1 MPGSEQGESQ
11 YRTLYLN
18 PEPPKFPNLLITGGF
33 LARGCGYRCANT
45 SAEGTRLIMDIPR
58 PSNARAKM
66 MRRIVLGAAAILL
79 IGGVTYGLSR
89 LRPAAPSVDR
99 ATVWS
104 DEVKRGPMLREL
116 RGIGTLIPE
125 DIQWIPAQ
133 TEAQVD
139 RIVLKPG
146 AIVKSDSIIL
156 ELSNLTLKRDVLDS
170 EYQLKAAE
178 ADYANLKVQV
188 NGELLN
194 QKAAEAAVRSEYE
207 QAKIQ
212 HAVDEKLAAE
222 GIGSTVTAELSK
234 VKEEQL
240 GVRVQLEGERTK
252 NTADAAQARL
262 QAQQSHVDQQR
273 ALYELRHA
281 ELEALHVRAGLNGVL
296 QLVPVEVGQ
305 HVLPGTNLA
314 RVADPKKLKA
324 EVKVAETQAKDAVI
338 GQKATVD
345 TRNGVV
351 AGHVSRIDPSVQNG
365 TVTVDVAIDGP
376 LPDGARPD
384 LSVDGTIEVENLKDV
399 LYVGRPVHGASQSTI
414 SLFKLSSDGSE
425 ANRVNVK
432 LGRSSVNTVEI
443 LQGLQVGDRVILSDM
458 SQWDNYDRVRLK

>member
-1 MPGSEQGESQ
+1 M
-11 YRTLYLN
+11 
-18 PEPPKFPNLLITGGF
+18 I
-33 LARGCGYRCANT
+33 
-45 SAEGTRLIMDIPR
+45 
-58 PSNARAKM
+58 
-66 MRRIVLGAAAILL
+66 RRIVLGSIALLL
-79 IGGVTYGLSR
+79 IAGVTWGLSR

-104 DEVKRGPMLREL
+104 DQVKRGPMLREV
-116 RGIGTLIPE
+116 RGIGTLVPV

-139 RIVLKPG
+139 RIILRPG
-146 AIVKSDSIIL
+146 AVVKPDSIIL
-156 ELSNLTLKRDVLDS
+156 ELSNLTLKRDVLDA
-170 EYQLKAAE
+170 EFLLKGAE

-188 NGELLN
+188 NSELLN

-212 HAVDEKLAAE
+212 HSVDEKLAAE
-222 GIGSTVTAELSK
+222 GIGSAVTAQLSK

-252 NTADAAQARL
+252 ISSDAAQARL
-262 QAQQSHVDQQR
+262 QAQMSHVEQQR

-281 ELEALHVRAGLNGVL
+281 ELEALHVRAGISGVL

-305 HVLPGTNLA
+305 HVTPGTNLA

-324 EVKVAETQAKDAVI
+324 EIKVAETQAKDLAI
-338 GQKATVD
+338 GQKASID
-345 TRNGVV
+345 TRNGVTS
-351 AGHVSRIDPSVQNG
+351 GHVSRIDPAVQNG

-384 LSVDGTIEVENLKDV
+384 LSVDGTVEIENLTDV
-399 LYVGRPVHGASQSTI
+399 LFVGRPVHGASQSTI
-414 SLFKLSSDGSE
+414 SLFKLSPDGSE
-425 ANRVNVK
+425 ATRVNVK
-432 LGRSSVNTVEI
+432 LGRTSVNTVEI
-443 LQGLQVGDRVILSDM
+443 LQGLQVGDHVILSDM
-458 SQWDNYDRVRLK
+458 SQWDTYDRIRLK